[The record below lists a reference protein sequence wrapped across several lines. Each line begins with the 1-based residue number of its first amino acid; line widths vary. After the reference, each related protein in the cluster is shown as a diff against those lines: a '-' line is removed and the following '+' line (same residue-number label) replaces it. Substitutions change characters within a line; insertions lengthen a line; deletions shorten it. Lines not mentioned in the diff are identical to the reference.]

1 MLIYTIYVSRMW
13 SKQVTPAILYF
24 CAAGPW
30 WSWNLLWP
38 RTIVPVPPVCWV
50 QGGRSGYPELG
61 SILQVTQITNKN
73 QPFRYADTCWI
84 CVPCPIFIMGWHAC
98 TWWLYFYCWLKSL
111 LRLLMMTIL
120 NCKEHSVF
128 HFGLTCG
135 TWVVT
140 SRGST
145 LRHFLAPMG
154 LLSAP
159 SVKQQIWWWQG
170 RGSEVL
176 THACL
181 HMKIIYFF
189 LSIDPSTWF
198 RFVMLALLI
207 HAKNGTWTLEQPSS
221 SLLYRHERFQWLI
234 KKFKVTWTI

>member
-1 MLIYTIYVSRMW
+1 MW

-111 LRLLMMTIL
+111 LRLLMMTLL

-159 SVKQQIWWWQG
+159 SVKAANLMVARSGFRSLDTCMFAHEDYILFFVYRSFHMIQVCYVG
-170 RGSEVL
+170 A
-176 THACL
+176 TH
-181 HMKIIYFF
+181 
-189 LSIDPSTWF
+189 P
-198 RFVMLALLI
+198 R
-207 HAKNGTWTLEQPSS
+207 
-221 SLLYRHERFQWLI
+221 
-234 KKFKVTWTI
+234 